1 MRRVVALCL
10 CGALTACGFS
20 HVNRDRASRPER
32 TTGTAA
38 RVVMPGEAV
47 PMDPPRPEQT
57 VMIGGT
63 SAETDASQKVRDVPL
78 GPLAV
83 LFGYPFWI
91 VRFR

>member
-1 MRRVVALCL
+1 
-10 CGALTACGFS
+10 
-20 HVNRDRASRPER
+20 
-32 TTGTAA
+32 
-38 RVVMPGEAV
+38 MPGEAV